1 MNNVEWV
8 PIIMFMSIAFV
19 IAMMQLFRY
28 RARRDMQETIQK
40 AIDKGHELTPELI
53 DRLGEP
59 AKKPGTDFRRGI
71 IWLAVGAAFALFGL
85 VLGEEDAVQPM
96 LAVATFPAVIGIAF
110 LLIGKFANQE

>member
-53 DRLGEP
+53 DRLCDPESSISAP
-59 AKKPGTDFRRGI
+59 CLYSSSISPYREDLRFDCKK
-71 IWLAVGAAFALFGL
+71 V
-85 VLGEEDAVQPM
+85 V
-96 LAVATFPAVIGIAF
+96 
-110 LLIGKFANQE
+110 